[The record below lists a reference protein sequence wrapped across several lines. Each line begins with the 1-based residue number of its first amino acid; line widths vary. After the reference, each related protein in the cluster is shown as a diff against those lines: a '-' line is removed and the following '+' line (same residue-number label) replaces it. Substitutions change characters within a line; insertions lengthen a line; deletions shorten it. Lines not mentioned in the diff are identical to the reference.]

1 MPRTL
6 LVRSLISN
14 LRSRWD
20 RFCVNIR
27 GVFRLCIASSSNT
40 GVWVE
45 SLVKAPDV
53 EAVGHSGVPSSGVSG
68 YSGNTD
74 SGVSGYSGN
83 TDSGVSGYSGVP
95 NSGVSGYSGNTDSGG
110 TGYSDV
116 SAISSSSASSNGV
129 SNNGGAGSVVILHSS
144 DSLLSNRMCMTPAQ
158 GGVADVGAAG
168 GAEP

>member
-53 EAVGHSGVPSSGVSG
+53 EAVGH
-68 YSGNTD
+68 
-74 SGVSGYSGN
+74 
-83 TDSGVSGYSGVP
+83 SGVP

-168 GAEP
+168 GAEA